1 MDEISIDQFESIEF
15 KINTK
20 YKGTIKEELKERAML
35 SLQYF
40 IMFCIFIGFTI
51 TAVVDQFDIFRY
63 EALKTAAII
72 LLCLADVS
80 ILLAALFAPFFVT
93 HNRGMNGKIR
103 FNIYKNDNNEFKCR
117 CIGNKRKR
125 LMTFDEQIKSI
136 KIEKYSIRI
145 YYKDSKFFRIPLSQL
160 DKMQIEKI
168 KKINQYL
175 RNK

>member
-1 MDEISIDQFESIEF
+1 ME
-15 KINTK
+15 K
-20 YKGTIKEELKERAML
+20 L
-35 SLQYF
+35 
-40 IMFCIFIGFTI
+40 
-51 TAVVDQFDIFRY
+51 
-63 EALKTAAII
+63 
-72 LLCLADVS
+72 VS
-80 ILLAALFAPFFVT
+80 IY
-93 HNRGMNGKIR
+93 IYIY
-103 FNIYKNDNNEFKCR
+103 IYKNDNNEFKCR